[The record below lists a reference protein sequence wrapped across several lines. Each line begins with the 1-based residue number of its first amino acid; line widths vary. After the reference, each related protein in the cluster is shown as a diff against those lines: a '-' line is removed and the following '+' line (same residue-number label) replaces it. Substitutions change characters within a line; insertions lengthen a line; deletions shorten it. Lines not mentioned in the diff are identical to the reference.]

1 MSALVIA
8 GSAIAGFAR
17 AGPQRALIALFS
29 RQDAR
34 QPHASPPCP
43 HRPVK
48 LYSLMLR
55 APIARCPECGRKLA
69 PPLLLTGAVTALL
82 LAAVSYRV
90 HPWPVAAAAGW
101 LVICGVPLAFID
113 ARVHRLPDVLT
124 AAAFTGVMAF
134 LTVAA
139 DMTNAWQSLGR
150 AALGGAILAC
160 CYFAAA
166 LLKPGHIG
174 LGDGKAAASAGSL
187 MAWFGWGTLMDGTF
201 ASLVLAA
208 VYGLALL
215 TTHRATLKTHIAYGP
230 VLLAGSV
237 LAVMLTAHARAY

>member
-8 GSAIAGFAR
+8 GSAIAGFAL
-17 AGPQRALIALFS
+17 AGPQRALTALFS

-34 QPHASPPCP
+34 QPHASPPCA

-48 LYSLMLR
+48 LSSLMLPT
-55 APIARCPECGRKLA
+55 PIARCPECGRKLA

-101 LVICGVPLAFID
+101 LVICGVPLALID
-113 ARVHRLPDVLT
+113 ARERRLPDVLT
-124 AAAFTGVMAF
+124 GAALAGVMTF

-139 DMTNAWQSLGR
+139 GTMSAWQSLGR
-150 AALGGAILAC
+150 AALGAAILGG
-160 CYFAAA
+160 CYFCAA

-174 LGDGKAAASAGSL
+174 LGDGKAATSAGGL
-187 MAWFGWGTLMDGTF
+187 LAWFSWRAVLGGTLF
-201 ASLVLAA
+201 ALLLAA
-208 VYGLALL
+208 GYGLALL
-215 TTHRATLKTHIAYGP
+215 AGRRATLKTGVAYGP
-230 VLLAGSV
+230 ALVAGTL
-237 LAVMLTAHARAY
+237 LAVMLAAHR